1 MSVVVHVQAP
11 TWPNVLSLHSPLGTA
26 CELLTLIR
34 ACTMLILLVEDSV
47 SDVFLFRALLKEQG
61 LSPQL
66 VIASDGDLA
75 CSMIEQMVS
84 QAAPCPDLI
93 VLDLNLE
100 MGEPPP
106 VQNSEPA
113 MWVRARQYTGRIVT
127 ITNDKIFE
135 TPVFNYTR
143 EFPFIWEEILVPIT
157 YKTDMKRA
165 EQIILE
171 AVRGHT
177 TKISDIGETFLAELE
192 RRYFV
197 QRSEFEPRVFVRLTD
212 NWVELSVRFIAR
224 DHGIRELKDKISREM
239 LERFNDA
246 GIGIASGTY
255 DVVGIPPISVKLES
269 AVPPVG

>member
-93 VLDLNLE
+93 VLDLNLPKKSGFE
-100 MGEPPP
+100 VLETIRCSPQCAQVP
-106 VQNSEPA
+106 V
-113 MWVRARQYTGRIVT
+113 V
-127 ITNDKIFE
+127 
-135 TPVFNYTR
+135 
-143 EFPFIWEEILVPIT
+143 IWST
-157 YKTDMKRA
+157 
-165 EQIILE
+165 
-171 AVRGHT
+171 
-177 TKISDIGETFLAELE
+177 
-192 RRYFV
+192 
-197 QRSEFEPRVFVRLTD
+197 SEFERDRATRLGAT
-212 NWVELSVRFIAR
+212 SY
-224 DHGIRELKDKISREM
+224 LKKPFGLDEY
-239 LERFNDA
+239 L
-246 GIGIASGTY
+246 G
-255 DVVGIPPISVKLES
+255 VGEKLKLLLT
-269 AVPPVG
+269 AK